1 MGNVVKRA
9 VVAVGK
15 FVAKSATT
23 AAGNLIPVVGPALA
37 THINSLYAAGGSVG
51 KLAGASAPIPEGYK
65 AQMINTPEQLIAMVK
80 KAPEVA
86 AKAGLTEEKI
96 RDAMDKAKEGQA
108 TVAKARG
115 GRMKKGLKGED
126 SVMVRAGG
134 GGHGVPA
141 FAKGGRVLSV
151 F

>member
-1 MGNVVKRA
+1 MGNVVKKA

-37 THINSLYAAGGSVG
+37 THINSLYAAGGAVG
-51 KLAGASAPIPEGYK
+51 KLAGASAPIPDGYK
-65 AQMINTPEQLIAMVK
+65 PQVINTPEQLIAMVK

-86 AKAGLTEEKI
+86 AKAGLTVEKI
-96 RDAMDKAKEGQA
+96 QEAIAKAKDGEIA
-108 TVAKARG
+108 VAKRRGGRAKKSKKGKGEDKVMLESGVAPAYARG
-115 GRMKKGLKGED
+115 GL
-126 SVMVRAGG
+126 
-134 GGHGVPA
+134 VP
-141 FAKGGRVLSV
+141 SV

>member
-1 MGNVVKRA
+1 MGNVVKKA

-37 THINSLYAAGGSVG
+37 SHINSLYAAGGSVG

-65 AQMINTPEQLIAMVK
+65 PQVINTPEQLIAMVK
-80 KAPEVA
+80 KAPDVA
-86 AKAGLTEEKI
+86 AKAGLTVEKI
-96 RDAMDKAKEGQA
+96 QEAVAAAKDGQA
-108 TVAKARG
+108 VAAKRRG
-115 GRMKKGLKGED
+115 GKAKKGLKGED
-126 SVMVRAGG
+126 SVMVRAG
-134 GGHGVPA
+134 HEPA
-141 FAKGGRVLSV
+141 HFARGGRVLSV